1 MGISIWQILVV
12 LLIILILFGAGK
24 LPRVMG
30 DLARGIKSFK
40 SGLKDEDAG
49 REDDTDTASPRVIDA
64 KSDAQSAS
72 AAETAERDK
81 VAKG

>member
-40 SGLKDEDAG
+40 TGLKDEDAG
-49 REDDTDTASPRVIDA
+49 REDDKETAAAPMIDA
-64 KSDAQSAS
+64 KSDAQGAS
-72 AAETAERDK
+72 AAESERDK